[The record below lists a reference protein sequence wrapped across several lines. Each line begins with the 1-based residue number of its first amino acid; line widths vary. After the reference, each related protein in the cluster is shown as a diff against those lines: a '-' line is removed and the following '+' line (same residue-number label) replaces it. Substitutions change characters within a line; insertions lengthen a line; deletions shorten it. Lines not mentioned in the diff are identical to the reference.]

1 MIDTVEGGSDYYLF
15 IATLD
20 ETAEDDSGAGSWE
33 GSVNKITRQ
42 HERSMDRLEQ
52 VVAKKVNAIDE
63 QINQS
68 AIRDA
73 AQDKDL
79 KKKVY
84 HIMKGNKT

>member
-1 MIDTVEGGSDYYLF
+1 MLEFVDVDFKDYLF